1 MLRASALTLTCA
13 VLALTAVACGQ
24 SGSGGDADPAKLVP
38 AGAAFY
44 LQAAVQPQ
52 GERREDTLAA
62 AGKILR
68 TDDPAAKLR
77 ELIDAGLVEEGDGL
91 TWERD
96 FASWLGEDAG
106 VWATNLQADEPS
118 YAIIVASTDAEAART
133 ALTRFEKTD
142 DVASTKR
149 SYDGL
154 DYQVDEK
161 GVADGMIDDFVVIGT
176 EDAFKRTADMR
187 EGGESLADADR
198 YKDAVG
204 DLDENRLGHFFF
216 DVAPIVDA
224 ALEQDPAAAQQF
236 EQFKSFLPLDKLGPI
251 TGSFQAN
258 GDGMTLDTVLTG
270 LPDGPLRDVIGL
282 SGGET
287 ELFADLPSA
296 WGAFATPKVGESA
309 QKLFS
314 SFAGAIGGAAIAGQV
329 KQATGLDLQQDIFS
343 WVGDVGVFVRGA
355 GQADVDGALVID
367 ATDDAKAATAFGKL
381 VGLISKQA
389 GTTAAPLQ
397 LQGAESAVA
406 IAAPGGDKPVIL
418 ARGEGRVV
426 AAYGP
431 QAATD
436 ALGSGARLGDSDAFG
451 AAEAILGD
459 DMKPS
464 FLLSLPD
471 VLKLA
476 DAMGATDAE
485 FDKARPYLEALGVV
499 TSGGKVDGDRVQ
511 SRVAVTLK

>member
-38 AGAAFY
+38 ADAAFY

-52 GERREDTLAA
+52 GDRREDALAA

-118 YAIIVASTDAEAART
+118 YAIIVASKDAEAART

-224 ALEQDPAAAQQF
+224 AL
-236 EQFKSFLPLDKLGPI
+236 
-251 TGSFQAN
+251 
-258 GDGMTLDTVLTG
+258 
-270 LPDGPLRDVIGL
+270 
-282 SGGET
+282 
-287 ELFADLPSA
+287 
-296 WGAFATPKVGESA
+296 
-309 QKLFS
+309 
-314 SFAGAIGGAAIAGQV
+314 
-329 KQATGLDLQQDIFS
+329 
-343 WVGDVGVFVRGA
+343 
-355 GQADVDGALVID
+355 
-367 ATDDAKAATAFGKL
+367 
-381 VGLISKQA
+381 
-389 GTTAAPLQ
+389 
-397 LQGAESAVA
+397 
-406 IAAPGGDKPVIL
+406 
-418 ARGEGRVV
+418 
-426 AAYGP
+426 
-431 QAATD
+431 
-436 ALGSGARLGDSDAFG
+436 
-451 AAEAILGD
+451 
-459 DMKPS
+459 
-464 FLLSLPD
+464 
-471 VLKLA
+471 
-476 DAMGATDAE
+476 
-485 FDKARPYLEALGVV
+485 
-499 TSGGKVDGDRVQ
+499 
-511 SRVAVTLK
+511 